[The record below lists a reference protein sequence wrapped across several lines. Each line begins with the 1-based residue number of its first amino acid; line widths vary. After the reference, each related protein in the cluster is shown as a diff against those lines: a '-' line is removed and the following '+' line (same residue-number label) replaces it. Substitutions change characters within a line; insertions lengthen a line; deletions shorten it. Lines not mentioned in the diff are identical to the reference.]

1 MLVRECAGGIVFYQD
16 RVLLLKNEKGE
27 WVLPKGKIRNN
38 MLSADVAKE
47 RVLVEAGVEA
57 SIVVPAGESSYEFYS
72 ITRKSPVFNKVT
84 WYIMEAK
91 SDAFRI
97 NEELQYTDGGFFTI
111 DDAMERITYSQDKG
125 LVSYAHRKYLELN
138 ER

>member
-125 LVSYAHRKYLELN
+125 LVSYCLLYTSRCV
-138 ER
+138 